1 MVERRCKDTEKLYI
15 CNMLTIGIKGID
27 EVVVTNEMTAK
38 KVGSGAVAVFATPMM
53 VALMEKTCLQ
63 SVRPYLE
70 AGQDTVGT
78 RVDVSHSAATPV
90 GMTVRCESELIE
102 IDRRRLVFRVT
113 ARDDAGVLGEGTH
126 ERFII
131 DIEKF
136 QTKARTRMQQ
146 YGIHETS
153 KFS

>member
-1 MVERRCKDTEKLYI
+1 M
-15 CNMLTIGIKGID
+15 
-27 EVVVTNEMTAK
+27 TNELTAK
-38 KVGSGAVAVFATPMM
+38 NVGSGTVSVFATPMM

-90 GMTVRCESELIE
+90 GMTVRCESELVE

-113 ARDDAGVLGEGTH
+113 ARDDAGVVGEGTH
-126 ERFII
+126 ERFIV
-131 DIEKF
+131 DVEKF
-136 QTKARTRMQQ
+136 QAKARTRIQSQ
-146 YGIHETS
+146 YEIHETS

>member
-1 MVERRCKDTEKLYI
+1 VA
-15 CNMLTIGIKGID
+15 
-27 EVVVTNEMTAK
+27 VTDAITARN
-38 KVGSGAVAVFATPMM
+38 VGSGTVAVLATPMM
-53 VALMEKTCLQ
+53 IALMEKTCLQ

-70 AGQDTVGT
+70 EGQDTVGT
-78 RVDVSHSAATPV
+78 RVDVTHSAATPV
-90 GMTVRCESELIE
+90 GMTVRCESELVE

-113 ARDDAGVLGEGTH
+113 ARDDAGIVGEGMH

-136 QTKARTRMQQ
+136 QAKARTR
-146 YGIHETS
+146 IASHHDLHETS

>member
-1 MVERRCKDTEKLYI
+1 
-15 CNMLTIGIKGID
+15 MLSIGIKGID
-27 EVVVTNEMTAK
+27 EVVVTNELTVK
-38 KVGSGAVAVFATPMM
+38 KVGSGTVAVFATPMM

-113 ARDDAGVLGEGTH
+113 ARDDAGVVGEGTH

-131 DIEKF
+131 DIERF
-136 QTKARTRMQQ
+136 QAKARTRMQQ